1 MNETNLKGVGII
13 DDKPK
18 FKVGDVV
25 KAITNEGSSIVCGES
40 YKIVKIDRGMSQWF
54 YWVKGKATGNVLTI
68 AFDNQLK
75 L

>member
-1 MNETNLKGVGII
+1 MNETELKGVGII
-13 DDKPK
+13 VDEPK

-25 KAITNEGSSIVCGES
+25 KATTSEGSSIVCGES
-40 YKIVKIDRGMSQWF
+40 YRIVKIDKGMSQWF